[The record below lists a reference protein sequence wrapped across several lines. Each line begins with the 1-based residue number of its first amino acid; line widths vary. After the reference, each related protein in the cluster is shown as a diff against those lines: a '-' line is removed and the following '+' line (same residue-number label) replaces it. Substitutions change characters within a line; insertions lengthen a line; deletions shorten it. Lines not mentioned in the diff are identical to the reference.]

1 MALTIDLTFT
11 SETIDGDVFE
21 GLLTDETVYGGANP
35 ARAAGAVYLTG
46 QKMKSDNTEDY
57 ALTITSYDPELATTF
72 TFEISKDGYNK
83 FGIVFIR
90 DYSGG
95 ATYNQYEAIYND
107 TENKVYRSIFPTP
120 FSGIASP
127 NATYWEEITA
137 PTSLIDNVGTST
149 ASPNLEYQVYE
160 RIIYPFSKQGFGT
173 LCSTAALECCSDCER
188 SEDVLAYEQLGVY
201 VDGMNIADQRGQ
213 YLQGEKIARDAQTAL
228 SRCL

>member
-21 GLLTDETVYGGANP
+21 GLLTDETVYGTGGNP

-46 QKMKSDNTEDY
+46 QKIKSDNTEDY
-57 ALTITSYDPELATTF
+57 ALTIDSYDPELATTF
-72 TFEISKDGYNK
+72 TFEISKDGYNR
-83 FGIVFIR
+83 FNFVFIP
-90 DYSGG
+90 DYSGATAYVQYDAVYNDSDNIVYRALG
-95 ATYNQYEAIYND
+95 ATTGNA
-107 TENKVYRSIFPTP
+107 P
-120 FSGIASP
+120 P
-127 NATYWEEITA
+127 NATYWEVIST
-137 PTSLIDNVGTST
+137 PTDLIENVGT
-149 ASPNLEYQVYE
+149 ASASANIAYQVYE

-173 LCSTAALECCSDCER
+173 LCSNAALDCCSDCER
-188 SEDVLAYEQLGVY
+188 GEDVLAYEQLGVY